1 MTEWPRRA
9 LAALVIAAAAAAVA
23 GCGGDDEDG
32 TGSRGEDAF
41 SKVEREAREQPDPD
55 RAAPRW
61 EPLAILR
68 GSGRASR
75 QVEVASDAVN
85 WRARWRCS
93 RGSLVL
99 SVDPPPDDG
108 NPLHRARC
116 PDRDAIESIQTGR
129 LTLSVSG
136 SGPWRVS
143 VSQQVTSRLDEPPL
157 AAMSAPGARRLARGS
172 FYEVERRGAGTAQL
186 FRLATGRLALRLEG
200 FRTSANSDLFVWL
213 SEAPTPRTTRQALRA
228 PHRQFAALKSTVGD
242 QNYLLPRDV
251 DESTVRSIV
260 IWCEPVRIA
269 YTAAFLAR

>member
-1 MTEWPRRA
+1 MTEAPRRA
-9 LAALVIAAAAAAVA
+9 LAALVIVAAAFGVA
-23 GCGGDDEDG
+23 GCGDDDGDG
-32 TGSRGEDAF
+32 TASRGEDAF
-41 SKVEREAREQPDPD
+41 SKVERKAREQPDPD

-61 EPLAILR
+61 EPLAILH

-75 QVEVASDAVN
+75 EIEVSSDAIN

-93 RGSLVL
+93 TGSLAL

-116 PDRDAIESIQTGR
+116 PDSDAIESIQTGR
-129 LTLSVSG
+129 LTLAVSG

-143 VSQQVTSRLDEPPL
+143 VSQQVTTRLDEPPL
-157 AAMSAPGARRLARGS
+157 PAMSAPGARWLARGD
-172 FYEVERRGAGTAQL
+172 FYDVERQGAGSAQL

-213 SEAPTPRTTRQALRA
+213 SEAPRPRTTKQALRA
-228 PHRQFAALKSTVGD
+228 PYRQFAALKSTVGD
-242 QNYLLPRDV
+242 QNYLLPRGV

-269 YTAAFLAR
+269 YTAASLAR